1 MKLKTITFISLL
13 GIILSTQPFATTQ
26 TSLQG
31 AGATY
36 PYPLYIKMFDEYR
49 KKTQVKVNYQGIGS
63 GGGIRQ
69 LKAKT
74 VDFGA
79 TDAFITDPYINKH
92 FKTDILHIPI
102 CSGGVAITFNLNNI
116 KSINLTA
123 DVLSSIYQGKILYW
137 NNPKITALNPD
148 ITLPKL
154 RITPVFRADSSGT
167 TLIFTDYLSKTSPSW
182 QKKYGS
188 GKTIRSRIGISGK
201 GNAGVASLIKQ
212 IKGSI
217 GYVGTVYAIQNKMP
231 VTSIQNKAKNFITPN
246 LESITNAVENNIPS
260 DSRTSISN
268 TSNPKGYPIAGLTWL
283 IIYKNQAYKKR
294 TQQDYLDLKQLLTW
308 MISDGQNYAADLS
321 YAPLSK
327 NLQKIAHDI
336 IDKMEYTPSEEDS

>member
-1 MKLKTITFISLL
+1 MGLIISTNLVA
-13 GIILSTQPFATTQ
+13 STQ

-36 PYPLYIKMFDEYR
+36 PYPLYIKMFDEYH
-49 KKTQVKVNYQGIGS
+49 KKTKVKVNYQGIGS

-102 CSGGVAITFNLNNI
+102 CSGGVAITFNLNKINA
-116 KSINLTA
+116 INLTA
-123 DVLSSIYQGKILYW
+123 DVLSKIYQGKIVYW
-137 NNPKITALNPD
+137 NNSQITKLNPNLK
-148 ITLPKL
+148 LPKL

-182 QKKYGS
+182 EKNYGS

-231 VTSIQNKAKNFITPN
+231 VTSIQNKAKHFISPN
-246 LESITNAVENNIPS
+246 IESITNAVENTIPS

-268 TSNPKGYPIAGLTWL
+268 TNNPKGYPIAGLTWL
-283 IIYKNQAYKKR
+283 IIYKNQAYKNR
-294 TQQDYLDLKQLLTW
+294 TQKDYHELKKLVSW
-308 MISDGQNYAADLS
+308 MISDGQTYAPDLS
-321 YAPLSK
+321 YAPLSE
-327 NLQKIAHDI
+327 NLQKIAQDI
-336 IDKMEYTPSEEDS
+336 ISKMEYIPSEQDS